1 MFLAAESISPCSC
14 SSKCTFIGEEKIFW
28 GSFRNIESKGWRRRE
43 DFERKEGEE
52 RDLVEGSEGALSK
65 ARGHVNLGKM

>member
-1 MFLAAESISPCSC
+1 M
-14 SSKCTFIGEEKIFW
+14 GEEKIFW
-28 GSFRNIESKGWRRRE
+28 GSCRNIESKGWRRRE

-52 RDLVEGSEGALSK
+52 RDSVEGSEGALSK